1 MKILVYPHDLRIG
14 GSQINAIDLGAA
26 VRDLGHDVAV
36 FGQPGPLVESVRR
49 ANLEFIP
56 APTPRKRPSPAAV
69 RALSGLVRR
78 RGLDILHGY
87 EWPPALECLLASR
100 LAPGSLSV
108 ATVMSMSVAPFI
120 PKTMPLVVGTAQ
132 ILEAEAHYGRQRLQL
147 LEPPVDVEVNS
158 VQAVSN
164 GRRFRRQFGLED
176 NVKTIVCVTRLAVE
190 LKLEGILSAMDA
202 VAGLARNCDVRLV
215 IVGDGPGMRIASAKA
230 SSLNKE
236 LQRNI
241 VVLTGE
247 LADPRGAY
255 AVADIV
261 LGMGG
266 SALRGLS
273 FGKPLVVQG
282 ERGYWKLLT
291 PETLPEFLWQG
302 WYGVGD
308 RPEQG
313 LPALTAI
320 LAPLLEDA
328 AGRERLGSFG
338 RQVVEQRFSMQTAA
352 QIQMGFYQ
360 KVLEGNVSTSSS
372 LLADAA
378 AASRYVAYVG
388 LRRFNRYFGQNAADD
403 FNASP
408 VASKLSR
415 PVSARSAP

>member
-1 MKILVYPHDLRIG
+1 M
-14 GSQINAIDLGAA
+14 
-26 VRDLGHDVAV
+26 
-36 FGQPGPLVESVRR
+36 
-49 ANLEFIP
+49 
-56 APTPRKRPSPAAV
+56 
-69 RALSGLVRR
+69 
-78 RGLDILHGY
+78 
-87 EWPPALECLLASR
+87 
-100 LAPGSLSV
+100 
-108 ATVMSMSVAPFI
+108 
-120 PKTMPLVVGTAQ
+120 
-132 ILEAEAHYGRQRLQL
+132 
-147 LEPPVDVEVNS
+147 
-158 VQAVSN
+158 SN

-241 VVLTGE
+241 VVLTGGE

-273 FGKPLVVQG
+273 FGKPPLVVQGG

-360 KVLEGNVSTSSS
+360 KVLEGGNVSTSSS